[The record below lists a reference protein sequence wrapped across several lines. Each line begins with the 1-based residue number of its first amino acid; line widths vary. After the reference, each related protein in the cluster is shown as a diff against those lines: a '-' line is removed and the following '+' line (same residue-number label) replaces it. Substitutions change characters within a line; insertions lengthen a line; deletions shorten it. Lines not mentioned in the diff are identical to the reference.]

1 MSVYSDVLQ
10 AVVNLINTETQQT
23 VVIGPLP
30 PDNGVSIA
38 WASNAYNSFMSRN
51 ATVDMTA
58 VLNSKDTSQ
67 QAAMDV
73 LGEIHTT
80 ISNMKNFP
88 SADNY
93 QITDITTATGPNYIG
108 REENNQWLYGSSLRV
123 KFFIRGY

>member
-10 AVVNLINTETQQT
+10 AVVNLINTEPQQT

>member
-93 QITDITTATGPNYIG
+93 QITDITTVTGPNYIG

>member
-10 AVVNLINTETQQT
+10 AIVNLINTETQQT